1 MTTYVAKEDLFV
13 GIHRAHFAG
22 DVVPEENI
30 EPNGWDDLVAREGT
44 TAAAEAQ
51 SGEYDP
57 NNYGRDEVL
66 TYLRGASPEER
77 QRVIDLERAGKGRS
91 SILRRL
97 SMPGACVMAKPRG
110 ITRRLQP
117 AGYSVPS
124 GELSYRDGFCLRL
137 PTERI
142 LLVWWGGPWP
152 ATLTRLGRRLARG

>member
-91 SILRRL
+91 SILEF
-97 SMPGACVMAKPRG
+97 
-110 ITRRLQP
+110 
-117 AGYSVPS
+117 AG
-124 GELSYRDGFCLRL
+124 
-137 PTERI
+137 
-142 LLVWWGGPWP
+142 
-152 ATLTRLGRRLARG
+152 